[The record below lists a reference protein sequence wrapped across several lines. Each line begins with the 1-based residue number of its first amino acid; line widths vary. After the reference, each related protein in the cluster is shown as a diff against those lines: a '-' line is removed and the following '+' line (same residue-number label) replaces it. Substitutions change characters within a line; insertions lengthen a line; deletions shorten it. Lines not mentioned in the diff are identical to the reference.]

1 MEARR
6 ALEGDYLETFDGLI
20 FAVKGFLHPPGLL
33 VAFPKYR
40 ESRKGERVKAGKSYV
55 RIGSLSEAY
64 SLLERVY
71 PWYLRPD
78 PVFGEAMPEV
88 PKGRVVAYYS
98 PRVFLG
104 GLKVRGRLGC
114 LDRVEEE
121 CLEMACLLSEASGVP
136 LESFGVSGS
145 TMLGLHRPDS
155 DIDLIVY
162 GFREG
167 LKVYEALGRLLREA
181 EAVVKPYSRNGLKR
195 LWEARRKDTEV
206 SFEVFERLEAGR
218 RLEGY
223 FKGREYF
230 IRLLNPPAEAYGECR
245 FRRVS
250 WVEAEAVVDSGS
262 QPSFTPCL
270 YKLRNVKV
278 LRGESPEP
286 PVEAYSL
293 RGRFCEAAR
302 EGEKVLVS
310 GKLEEVASVKRRYFR
325 IVLGGDR
332 NDRIIPVL

>member
-1 MEARR
+1 MEAGR

-88 PKGRVVAYYS
+88 PQGRVVAYHS

-114 LDRVEEE
+114 LDRIEGE
-121 CLEMACLLSEASGVP
+121 CLEMACLLSEVSGVP
-136 LESFGVSGS
+136 LEYFGISGS
-145 TMLGLHRPDS
+145 TMLGLHGPDS

-167 LKVYEALGRLLREA
+167 LKVYDALGRLLKEA
-181 EAVVKPYSRNGLKR
+181 EAPIKPYSGNGLRR
-195 LWEARRKDTEV
+195 LWKARLKDTEV
-206 SFEVFERLEAGR
+206 SFEAFKRLEAGR

-230 IRLLNPPAEAYGECR
+230 IRLLNPPAETYGEAR

-250 WVEAEAVVDSGS
+250 WVEVEATVDRGS

-270 YKLRNVKV
+270 YKLRNVRV
-278 LRGESPEP
+278 LKGETPEP

-293 RGRFCEAAR
+293 RGRFCEAAW
-302 EGEKVLVS
+302 EGERVLVS
-310 GKLEEVASVKRRYFR
+310 GKLEEVMNGEGRYFR

-332 NDRIIPVL
+332 NDKIIPAL